1 MIKIST
7 LNICL
12 SPYLL
17 SMAKTLLIGANSTIA
32 QALKENS
39 DKEFICLA
47 RSDGNLDLDGDL
59 SELDDVT
66 NINGLVY
73 FPGTINLKRFTM
85 LKEDDFINDFKI
97 NVLGAAKVVKK
108 VINQLKESEGASVVF
123 ISSVA
128 ANVGLP
134 FHASIGASKS
144 ALEGM
149 ARSLAAEYTN
159 AKVCFNVVAP
169 SLTDTNLSTNL
180 LKTDR
185 LVEASKERNPM
196 KEIGDPKKIA
206 KTIDFLLDAH
216 NNWMTGQVIH
226 IDGGM
231 NNLK

>member
-1 MIKIST
+1 
-7 LNICL
+7 
-12 SPYLL
+12 
-17 SMAKTLLIGANSTIA
+17 
-32 QALKENS
+32 
-39 DKEFICLA
+39 
-47 RSDGNLDLDGDL
+47 
-59 SELDDVT
+59 
-66 NINGLVY
+66 
-73 FPGTINLKRFTM
+73 M
-85 LKEDDFINDFKI
+85 LKEEDFLNDFKV

-196 KEIGDPKKIA
+196 KEIGDPKKVA
-206 KTIDFLLDAH
+206 KTVDFLLSAH
-216 NNWMTGQVIH
+216 ENWMTGQVIH
-226 IDGGM
+226 VDGGM

>member
-1 MIKIST
+1 
-7 LNICL
+7 
-12 SPYLL
+12 
-17 SMAKTLLIGANSTIA
+17 MAKTLLIGANSTIA
-32 QALKENS
+32 KALQEHSNR
-39 DKEFICLA
+39 EFICVA
-47 RSDGNLDLDGDL
+47 RSEGSLNLDGDL
-59 SELDDVT
+59 SELNDVSD
-66 NINGLVY
+66 INGLVY
-73 FPGTINLKRFTM
+73 FPGTINLKPFTM
-85 LKEDDFINDFKI
+85 LKEEDFINDFKV

-159 AKVCFNVVAP
+159 ARVCFNVVAP
-169 SLTDTNLSTNL
+169 SLTETNLSTNL
-180 LKTDR
+180 LKTER

-196 KEIGDPKKIA
+196 KEIGDPQKIA

-216 NNWMTGQVIH
+216 DNWMTGQIIH
-226 IDGGM
+226 VDGGM

>member
-1 MIKIST
+1 
-7 LNICL
+7 
-12 SPYLL
+12 
-17 SMAKTLLIGANSTIA
+17 MAKTLLIGANSTIA
-32 QALKENS
+32 RALQEHS
-39 DKEFICLA
+39 DREFICLA
-47 RSDGNLDLDGDL
+47 RSEGNLNLHGDL

-66 NINGLVY
+66 DINGLVY
-73 FPGTINLKRFTM
+73 FPGTINLKPFTM
-85 LKEDDFINDFKI
+85 LKDEDFLNDFNV
-97 NVLGAAKVVKK
+97 NVLGAAKVVKR
-108 VINQLKESEGASVVF
+108 VINKLKEAEGASVVF

-169 SLTDTNLSTNL
+169 SLTETNLSTNL

-226 IDGGM
+226 VDGGM

>member
-1 MIKIST
+1 M
-7 LNICL
+7 C
-12 SPYLL
+12 
-17 SMAKTLLIGANSTIA
+17 MAKTLLIGANSTIA
-32 QALKENS
+32 QALQENS
-39 DKEFICLA
+39 DRKFLTFS
-47 RSDGNLDLDGDL
+47 RSEGTLNLDGDL

-66 NINGLVY
+66 DIDGLVY
-73 FPGTINLKRFTM
+73 FPGTINLKPFTM
-85 LKEDDFINDFKI
+85 LKEEDFLNDFKI

-108 VINQLKESEGASVVF
+108 VINKLKEADGASVVF

-149 ARSLAAEYTN
+149 VRALASEYTN

-169 SLTDTNLSTNL
+169 SLTETNLSANL

-196 KEIGDPKKIA
+196 KTVGSPKQIA
-206 KTIDFLLDAH
+206 KTIDFLLSAH
-216 NNWMTGQVIH
+216 ENWMTGQVIPV
-226 IDGGM
+226 DGGM
-231 NNLK
+231 VNLK

>member
-1 MIKIST
+1 
-7 LNICL
+7 
-12 SPYLL
+12 
-17 SMAKTLLIGANSTIA
+17 MAKTLLIGASSTIA
-32 QALKENS
+32 QALQENS
-39 DKEFICLA
+39 NREFICLA
-47 RSDGNLDLDGDL
+47 RSEGNLNLDGDL
-59 SELDDVT
+59 TELDDVS

-73 FPGTINLKRFTM
+73 FPGTINLKPFAM
-85 LKEDDFINDFKI
+85 LKEEDFLNDFQV

-108 VINQLKESEGASVVF
+108 VINKLKEAEGSSVVF

-128 ANVGLP
+128 ANIGLP

-169 SLTDTNLSTNL
+169 SLTETNLSTNL

-185 LVEASKERNPM
+185 LIEASKERNPM
-196 KEIGDPKKIA
+196 KEIGDPQKVA

-216 NNWMTGQVIH
+216 KNWMTGQVIH
-226 IDGGM
+226 VDGGM

>member
-1 MIKIST
+1 
-7 LNICL
+7 
-12 SPYLL
+12 
-17 SMAKTLLIGANSTIA
+17 MARTLLIGANSTIA
-32 QALKENS
+32 QALQENS
-39 DKEFICLA
+39 EREFLTFS
-47 RSDGNLDLDGDL
+47 RSAGTLNLDGDL
-59 SELDDVT
+59 SELDDVSD
-66 NINGLVY
+66 IDGLVY
-73 FPGTINLKRFTM
+73 CPGTINLKPFTM
-85 LKEDDFINDFKI
+85 LKEEDFLNDFKI

-108 VINQLKESEGASVVF
+108 VINQLKEADGASVVF

-128 ANVGLP
+128 ANIGLP

-149 ARSLAAEYTN
+149 ARALASEYTN

-169 SLTDTNLSTNL
+169 SLTKTNLSTNL

-216 NNWMTGQVIH
+216 DNWMTGQIIH
-226 IDGGM
+226 VDGGM